1 MRQTLD
7 FRSEPRASASVL
19 GGAGGFACVALAFC
33 LCSSAGV
40 VDRIAVVVGDSV
52 ITESEVLRELRL
64 TQLINGQAPDL
75 GPEQRRA
82 AAERLVDQQLIR
94 NEMEIGRYPQPSD
107 AEAAAMV
114 RQFSQEHYA
123 GSTQFR
129 AALEKYSITEEEL
142 KQHLLWQLAALRFT
156 DQRFH
161 SIVPEAP
168 TQSADRS
175 GPEVKS
181 AFDVDKQMEA
191 WLKETR
197 AGTRIQFKQGAFQ

>member
-1 MRQTLD
+1 
-7 FRSEPRASASVL
+7 
-19 GGAGGFACVALAFC
+19 
-33 LCSSAGV
+33 
-40 VDRIAVVVGDSV
+40 VDRIAVVVGDRV
-52 ITESEVLRELRL
+52 ITQSEVLRELRL
-64 TQLINGQAPDL
+64 TQLINGQALDL
-75 GPEQRRA
+75 GAEQRRA

-107 AEAAAMV
+107 AEAGAMV
-114 RQFSQEHYA
+114 QKFRQERYR
-123 GSTQFR
+123 GLPQFR
-129 AALEKYSITEEEL
+129 AALEKYGITEDEL

-161 SIVPEAP
+161 SAVPEPP

-175 GPEVKS
+175 GADPQT
-181 AFDVDKQMEA
+181 VDQQMEA